1 MREIDGID
9 MDHEQIRADLTLLWT
24 FFKDIDD
31 LELNVNAE

>member
-9 MDHEQIRADLTLLWT
+9 MDHEHIRADLTLLWT